1 LAGAGYVIFRFG
13 QIAVL
18 WCTVIAGCTMMDHR
32 SSDDLLKM
40 QREAQAAFDNG
51 EDARAETLFKALAR
65 ATPNDAETW
74 LRLGNL
80 YARTNN
86 PEQAVDAYL
95 KSLSLNS
102 NDSRAWN
109 NLGIVRLRQS
119 WAALIRA
126 NSLADP
132 KDTAFA
138 SSNEI
143 VKTLEQLPSI
153 ADLKTPKAAAGSA
166 APRKAGGQ
174 Q

>member
-1 LAGAGYVIFRFG
+1 MIDG
-13 QIAVL
+13 
-18 WCTVIAGCTMMDHR
+18 R
-32 SSDDLLKM
+32 SGDDLVRM

-51 EDARAETLFKALAR
+51 DDARAEVLFKALAR
-65 ATPNDAETW
+65 SVPNDAETW

-86 PEQAVDAYL
+86 PDQAVDAYL

-126 NSLADP
+126 NALADP
-132 KDTAFA
+132 KDPAFA
-138 SSNEI
+138 TSNEI
-143 VKTLEQLPSI
+143 VKALEQIPSI
-153 ADLKTPKAAAGSA
+153 ADLKVAKPAGAVELRKAA
-166 APRKAGGQ
+166 GQ
-174 Q
+174 K

>member
-1 LAGAGYVIFRFG
+1 MVR
-13 QIAVL
+13 
-18 WCTVIAGCTMMDHR
+18 T
-32 SSDDLLKM
+32 
-40 QREAQAAFDNG
+40 
-51 EDARAETLFKALAR
+51 ARAEALFRALAR

-86 PEQAVDAYL
+86 PDQAVEAYL

-119 WAALIRA
+119 WASLIRA

-132 KDTAFA
+132 KDPVAAT
-138 SSNEI
+138 SSEI
-143 VKTLEQLPSI
+143 VRHWNNCRRLP
-153 ADLKTPKAAAGSA
+153 T
-166 APRKAGGQ
+166 
-174 Q
+174 

>member
-1 LAGAGYVIFRFG
+1 VKFPYGR
-13 QIAVL
+13 IAVL
-18 WCTVIAGCTMMDHR
+18 LCAVLAGCAMIDHR
-32 SSDDLLKM
+32 SSDDVVRM

-65 ATPNDAETW
+65 AMPNDAETW

-86 PEQAVDAYL
+86 ADQAVDAYL

-102 NDSRAWN
+102 SDSRAWN

-132 KDTAFA
+132 KDPAFA
-138 SSNEI
+138 TSSEI
-143 VKTLEQLPSI
+143 VKALEQLPSI
-153 ADLKTPKAAAGSA
+153 ADLKTAKPATGAAV
-166 APRKAGGQ
+166 PRQTGAQK
-174 Q
+174 

>member
-1 LAGAGYVIFRFG
+1 VKSRNGTVAVLLCAALAGCA
-13 QIAVL
+13 AL
-18 WCTVIAGCTMMDHR
+18 DHR
-32 SSDDLLKM
+32 ASDDLVKM

-51 EDARAETLFKALAR
+51 EDARAETLLRALAR
-65 ATPNDAETW
+65 AMPNDAETW

-86 PEQAVDAYL
+86 PDQAVDAYL

-132 KDTAFA
+132 KDPAFA
-138 SSNEI
+138 TSSEI
-143 VKTLEQLPSI
+143 VKALEQLPSI
-153 ADLKTPKAAAGSA
+153 ADLKAAKPAAGA
-166 APRKAGGQ
+166 EPRKTGGQ
-174 Q
+174 K

>member
-1 LAGAGYVIFRFG
+1 VKGRIGKVAVLLCALLAGCAMMENRSGDN
-13 QIAVL
+13 IA
-18 WCTVIAGCTMMDHR
+18 
-32 SSDDLLKM
+32 KM

-51 EDARAETLFKALAR
+51 EDARAETLFRALAR
-65 ATPNDAETW
+65 AMPNDAETW

-86 PEQAVDAYL
+86 PDQAVDAYL

-138 SSNEI
+138 TSNEI
-143 VKTLEQLPSI
+143 VKVLEQLPSI
-153 ADLKTPKAAAGSA
+153 ADLKMAKPAAGGA
-166 APRKAGGQ
+166 EPRKVGGQ

>member
-1 LAGAGYVIFRFG
+1 MMLRHCAAILSLTALSACAVI
-13 QIAVL
+13 
-18 WCTVIAGCTMMDHR
+18 DSR
-32 SSDDLLKM
+32 SGDDLVKM

-51 EDARAETLFKALAR
+51 DDARAEVLYKALAR
-65 ATPNDAETW
+65 SIPNDAETW

-86 PEQAVDAYL
+86 PDHAVDAYM

-126 NSLADP
+126 NRLADP
-132 KDTAFA
+132 KDPAYAT
-138 SSNEI
+138 SSEI
-143 VKTLEQLPSI
+143 VKALEQLPSI
-153 ADLKTPKAAAGSA
+153 ADLKPALPAAATDA
-166 APRKAGGQ
+166 RKAGAPK
-174 Q
+174 

>member
-1 LAGAGYVIFRFG
+1 MSFRRG
-13 QIAVL
+13 GIAVL
-18 WCTVIAGCTMMDHR
+18 LCTVLGGCSMIDHR
-32 SSDDLLKM
+32 GTEDVLRM

-51 EDARAETLFKALAR
+51 EDARAEVLFKALAR

-86 PEQAVDAYL
+86 PEQAVEAYL

-109 NLGIVRLRQS
+109 NLGIMRLRQS
-119 WAALIRA
+119 WASLIRA

-132 KDTAFA
+132 KDNAYAT
-138 SSNEI
+138 SSEI
-143 VKTLEQLPSI
+143 VRALEQLPSI
-153 ADLKTPKAAAGSA
+153 ADLKAKQAAGA
-166 APRKAGGQ
+166 ADQRGAGGQ
-174 Q
+174 K